1 MSNCEIARSS
11 FLQGFNCSQAVFSTL
26 ATQFGIDRETALR
39 IAGLFGGGIGRSGET
54 CGAVTGA
61 LMVLGLKYSYIDPA
75 DAQAKEQAYGLAQEF
90 LRRFQARHGTAMCKR
105 LTGYDVSTPEGLQQA
120 REQNVFH
127 GVCPAF
133 VCSAVEIAE
142 EMLAE

>member
-1 MSNCEIARSS
+1 MSDCEIAKSS

-26 ATQFGIDRETALR
+26 ATQFGIDRDAALR

-75 DAQAKEQAYGLAQEF
+75 DAQAKEQAYAQAQEF
-90 LRRFQARHGTAMCKR
+90 LRRFQARHGTVMCKH
-105 LTGYDVSTPEGLQQA
+105 LIGYDVSTPEGLQQA
-120 REQNVFH
+120 REQKVFH
-127 GVCPAF
+127 SICPAF
-133 VCSAVEIAE
+133 VGSAVEIVE
-142 EMLAE
+142 QMLAE